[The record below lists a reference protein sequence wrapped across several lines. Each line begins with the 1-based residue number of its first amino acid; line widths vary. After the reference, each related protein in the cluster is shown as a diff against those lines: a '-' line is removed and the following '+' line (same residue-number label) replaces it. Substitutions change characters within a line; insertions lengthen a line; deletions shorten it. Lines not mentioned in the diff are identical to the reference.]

1 MGGRPTPLVPF
12 IMLLSDSHKFA
23 FYHYPKTGG
32 SSITA
37 ALAPYLKYPINVP
50 PTEQGGWQGRHH
62 IDGIQHVPLKWVT
75 ITPPDDYLKA
85 VFIRN
90 PFEIVVSAWNI
101 DQMPFD
107 KFVHEEISTRQHPS
121 LRNTILE
128 SITDE
133 SGIVQTDFIGRH
145 ENMEADW
152 KRFCWTVGLPK
163 LKLPYRNIKELK
175 WNRPKNPDYRT
186 HYTHYSREVVE
197 RVFGNDLKYFG
208 YSLDN

>member
-1 MGGRPTPLVPF
+1 
-12 IMLLSDSHKFA
+12 MLLSDSHKFA

-37 ALAPYLKYPINVP
+37 ALAPYLRYPIEVP
-50 PTEQGGWQGRHH
+50 STDRHGWQGRHH

-75 ITPPDDYLKA
+75 ITPPVDYVKA
-85 VFIRN
+85 VFVRN

-101 DQMPFD
+101 DQMSFD

-121 LRNTILE
+121 LQNTILE

-133 SGIVQTDFIGRH
+133 TGNVVMDFIGRY

-152 KRFCWTVGLPK
+152 KKFCWLVGLPK

-175 WNRPKNPDYRT
+175 WDRPKNNDYRT
-186 HYTHYSREVVE
+186 HYSAYSRQVVE
-197 RVFGNDLKYFG
+197 QIFGNDLNYFG
-208 YSLDN
+208 YSLDK

>member
-1 MGGRPTPLVPF
+1 
-12 IMLLSDSHKFA
+12 MLLSDSHKFA

-163 LKLPYRNIKELK
+163 LKLPYRNIRELK

>member
-1 MGGRPTPLVPF
+1 
-12 IMLLSDSHKFA
+12 MLLSDSHKFA

-37 ALAPYLKYPINVP
+37 ALAPYLRYPQEVP

-75 ITPPDDYLKA
+75 VTPPDDYLKA

-101 DQMPFD
+101 DKCSFD
-107 KFVHEEISTRQHPS
+107 RVVHDEIATRQHPS
-121 LRNTILE
+121 LQNTILE

-133 SGIVQTDFIGRH
+133 TGNVVMDFIGRY
-145 ENMEADW
+145 ENMETDW
-152 KRFCWTVGLPK
+152 KKFCWLVGLPK
-163 LKLPYRNIKELK
+163 LKLPYKNIKENK
-175 WNRPKNPDYRT
+175 YERQKNADYRT
-186 HYTHYSREVVE
+186 HYTQYSRQVVSE
-197 RVFGNDLKYFG
+197 VFGNDLSYFG
-208 YSLDN
+208 YSLG

>member
-1 MGGRPTPLVPF
+1 
-12 IMLLSDSHKFA
+12 MLLSDSHKFV

-37 ALAPYLKYPINVP
+37 ALAPYLRHPIEVP
-50 PTEQGGWQGRHH
+50 PLERSGWQGRHH

-75 ITPPDDYLKA
+75 ITPPADYVKA
-85 VFIRN
+85 VFVRN

-101 DQMPFD
+101 DQMSFD

-133 SGIVQTDFIGRH
+133 RGIVQTDFIGRH

-152 KRFCWTVGLPK
+152 KKFCWLVGLPK

-175 WNRPKNPDYRT
+175 WDRPKNNDYRT
-186 HYTHYSREVVE
+186 HYSAYSMRVVSEV
-197 RVFGNDLKYFG
+197 FDNDLRYFE
-208 YSLDN
+208 YSLDK

>member
-1 MGGRPTPLVPF
+1 
-12 IMLLSDSHKFA
+12 MLLSDSHKFA

>member
-1 MGGRPTPLVPF
+1 
-12 IMLLSDSHKFA
+12 MLLSDSHKFA

-37 ALAPYLKYPINVP
+37 ALAPYLRYPKEVP
-50 PTEQGGWQGRHH
+50 PIERGGWQGRHH
-62 IDGIQHVPLKWVT
+62 IDGLQHEPIKLVT
-75 ITPPDDYLKA
+75 VKPPTDYLKA

-90 PFEIVVSAWNI
+90 PFEVVVSAWNI
-101 DQMPFD
+101 DEMPFD
-107 KFVHEEISTRQHPS
+107 KFVHEEIATKQHPS
-121 LRNTILE
+121 LRYSILE

-133 SGIVQTDFIGRH
+133 AGNLPDFIGRH

-152 KRFCWTVGLPK
+152 KKFCWLVGLPK

-175 WNRPKNPDYRT
+175 WDRPKNNDYRT
-186 HYTHYSREVVE
+186 HYSAYSRQVVE
-197 RVFGNDLKYFG
+197 QIFGNDLNYFG